1 MAHHRR
7 FPAGRRYEWRGAGG
21 FKSGM
26 GGMGGGVG
34 VAQPYRRERRKS
46 TAGLSPASFHP
57 PSG

>member
-1 MAHHRR
+1 M
-7 FPAGRRYEWRGAGG
+7 G
-21 FKSGM
+21 GM

>member
-7 FPAGRRYEWRGAGG
+7 FLAGGRYEWRGAGG
-21 FKSGM
+21 FKS
-26 GGMGGGVG
+26 GMGGGVG